1 MNLEQPSELLNVA
14 TITTTGT
21 QNISDEPLE
30 GLIDCAI
37 TGCLDPDD
45 ALNAL
50 RELRQARRDLAAY
63 RNAPCPFEQENEALR
78 EELRLQKGANAA
90 QDERER
96 NAAERL
102 GMIHSC
108 DWPEQV
114 ADGLEALRASYKKL
128 VDVVRRAASINDG
141 RPHNKWVRALG
152 IQARA
157 ALAEAAKL
165 EGK

>member
-1 MNLEQPSELLNVA
+1 MDQ
-14 TITTTGT
+14 T
-21 QNISDEPLE
+21 QNISDERLKVLE
-30 GLIDCAI
+30 EYHA
-37 TGCLDPDD
+37 
-45 ALNAL
+45 ALLEEAAMEGSPRAEVWESDHVASI
-50 RELRQARRDLAAY
+50 RELLQARRDL
-63 RNAPCPFEQENEALR
+63 EATQQ
-78 EELRLQKGANAA
+78 ELRLQKGANAA

-114 ADGLEALRASYKKL
+114 ADDVESLRASHKRA

-141 RPHNKWVRALG
+141 HPHNKWVRALG